1 LLFEAS
7 NRIYIGAATLLVAAL
22 LLGGSGSA
30 APLHNLLIE
39 LIALGVL
46 LLLAL
51 DRDIRRRG
59 RTYVVGTALLG
70 LIVVT
75 PFVQLVPM
83 PPRLWTSMP
92 GRDLAAAVHALTSS
106 SSSWRP
112 LSLQPEATL
121 LAAFYVLAPAAIFLS
136 VSRLAHD
143 RRHSIARIIVAGA
156 LLSLLLGALQLVGA
170 GDLFLYTSGHNGNAP
185 GLFINR
191 NHQADI
197 HLIGMLFSA
206 ALIARSRQLSPGAR
220 LALWL
225 TAVVAFSAGVIATT
239 SRMGFLL
246 LPLAVLG
253 SLWVLPVVKFRRR
266 AATVFSCA
274 LVVAAF
280 AAVASTA
287 RVGRVIERFSATPDA
302 RFAFWQDAAFAARQY
317 FPWGSGIGT
326 FDAVFRP
333 IENLDN
339 VGPFYVNHAHNDY
352 LQIVAEAG
360 LWGALLILAFIVFYA
375 LICLRLIK
383 DRSTPDQRAACLS
396 VAVLLLHSVGDYPLR
411 ILSLLTLFGV
421 FAALLL
427 PPRPELSRT
436 TDDEAKQ
443 FE

>member
-1 LLFEAS
+1 
-7 NRIYIGAATLLVAAL
+7 
-22 LLGGSGSA
+22 
-30 APLHNLLIE
+30 
-39 LIALGVL
+39 L

-51 DRDIRRRG
+51 DRDIQGRG
-59 RTYVVGTALLG
+59 RLYRAATALLG
-70 LIVVT
+70 LIAVT
-75 PFVQLVPM
+75 PFLHLIPM
-83 PPRLWTSMP
+83 PPGLWSSIP
-92 GRDLAAAVHALTSS
+92 GRDLVVAVHALTSS
-106 SSSWRP
+106 PSSWRP

-121 LAAFYVLAPAAIFLS
+121 LAAAYVLAPAAMFLS
-136 VSRLAHD
+136 VSRLSHD
-143 RRHSIARIIVAGA
+143 RRHLIARLIVAGA

-170 GDLFLYTSGHNGNAP
+170 GNLFLYTSGHNGNAP

-239 SRMGFLL
+239 SRLGFLL
-246 LPLAVLG
+246 LPLTVLG

-266 AATVFSCA
+266 AVTLVSGG

-287 RVGRVIERFSATPDA
+287 RVGRVINRFSATSDA
-302 RFAFWQDAAFAARQY
+302 RFAFWEDAAFAARQY

-352 LQIVAEAG
+352 LQIVVEAG
-360 LWGALLILAFIVFYA
+360 VWGALLLLAFIGFYA
-375 LICLRLIK
+375 LVSVRLIK
-383 DRSTPDQRAACLS
+383 GRSTPAQRAACLS
-396 VAVLLLHSVGDYPLR
+396 VAVLLIHSIGDYPLR
-411 ILSLLTLFGV
+411 ILSLLTLFGA
-421 FAALLL
+421 FTAWLL
-427 PPRPELSRT
+427 PPRSELSRT
-436 TDDEAKQ
+436 ADDEAKQ